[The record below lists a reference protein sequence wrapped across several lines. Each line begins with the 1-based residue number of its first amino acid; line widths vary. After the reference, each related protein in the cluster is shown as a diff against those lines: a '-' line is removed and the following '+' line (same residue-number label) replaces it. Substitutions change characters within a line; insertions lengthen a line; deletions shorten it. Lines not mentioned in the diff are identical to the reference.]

1 MPDHLWQGRFNIV
14 AGQPRE
20 DGPYAAIF
28 ADRQAAGVQVGLFV
42 VIQPTRPDTD
52 NLCAEVQRAIDEAFG
67 HPEYSITGNLLLACG
82 AAHQR
87 LRQWNRS
94 SLPQHQMGIGL
105 TLLAIAGNEA
115 YLAQVGPSIAFYRH
129 TGRLDRLEPLEPE
142 ARRPLGLDDT
152 LAPWF
157 HRLQLGPTDAL
168 LLVTSNVGER
178 ADPRAIDHLLALD
191 PETALPEIYRYVRAE
206 PNVGA
211 VLIGVLNEPQ
221 TLPSNDAPE
230 TVSATATT
238 AVPAQ
243 RAPERAPVEPPQRP
257 PAEPPRRRPPSPLGS
272 ARFGLE
278 LPPEILEEP
287 PLEPAGSRNAFQQL
301 LASLDSF
308 RRVRAEHPDA
318 GGGILHV
325 LGNERPRQPAPPPFA
340 LPSPEAV
347 LAGAGEIVRPRI
359 SMRANAP
366 GFRAPFPV
374 VAAASRVNRRLLFG
388 GLAAA
393 IVLLVLVVGI
403 PALASSGRTQR
414 FNALL
419 RATQS
424 KLASAQN
431 EPDLGKRRELL
442 NQAMSDIDEA
452 RHLKPND
459 PRAQAAAS
467 SVADAVT
474 TLDAVYQLPSMPA
487 LADLSSAGLSPSSD
501 VEIAAG
507 DRFYALD
514 VASGRVIGVPRDNA
528 AQPEVIYEAGSSVDG
543 VQGVKAAH
551 IAWQPGDPGTL
562 LILDAQRHLFGYSR
576 LQLRAIP
583 LRGVEQWKSATAMA
597 FANGA
602 LYILDAQAGIVWR
615 YAPSPDGGFSTDP
628 APAVARADLKDGQG
642 MSVVGGIFVV
652 GQDGRIRRYLDNQET
667 AFTMPGIDKLPT
679 APQPPLYD
687 AGSGAIFVA
696 DRGNGRIIQLQGDGR
711 FQRQLTN
718 AQLTGLRAL
727 AVDPGQ
733 NRLIGVIGQTL
744 VAIPLPK

>member
-1 MPDHLWQGRFNIV
+1 VPDHLWQGRFNIV

-20 DGPYAAIF
+20 DGPYATLF
-28 ADRQAAGVQVGLFV
+28 ADRQAAGVTVSLCV

-52 NLCAEVQRAIDEAFG
+52 NLCVEVQRAIDEAFG

-87 LRQWNRS
+87 LRQWNRA
-94 SLPQHQMGIGL
+94 SLPQHQMGVGL

-129 TGRLDRLEPLEPE
+129 TGRLDRLEPLEQE

-157 HRLQLGPTDAL
+157 HRLQLGPTDML

-178 ADPRAIDHLLALD
+178 VDPRAIDHLLALD
-191 PETALPEIYRYVRAE
+191 PDTALPEIYRYVRAE
-206 PNVGA
+206 PNVGV
-211 VLIGVLNEPQ
+211 VLIGMLGEPQ
-221 TLPSNDAPE
+221 TLPEGGNAPE
-230 TVSATATT
+230 AAPAPVTA
-238 AVPAQ
+238 AKPVQ
-243 RAPERAPVEPPQRP
+243 RAPERVAEPAP
-257 PAEPPRRRPPSPLGS
+257 EPPRRRPPSPLGS
-272 ARFGLE
+272 TRFGLE

-287 PLEPAGSRNAFQQL
+287 PLEPSGSRNAFQQL

-308 RRVRAEHPDA
+308 RRVRAEHPDS
-318 GGGILHV
+318 GGGVLHV
-325 LGNERPRQPAPPPFA
+325 LGSERPRQPVAPPFA

-347 LAGAGEIVRPRI
+347 LAGADEVVRPRI
-359 SMRANAP
+359 NVRATAP

-374 VAAASRVNRRLLFG
+374 VAAASRINRRLLFG

-393 IVLLVLVVGI
+393 IVLLMLVAGI
-403 PALASSGRTQR
+403 PALANSGRTQR

-419 RATQS
+419 SATQS

-452 RHLKPND
+452 RHLKPKD

-474 TLDAVYQLPSMPA
+474 TLDAVYQLPSVPA
-487 LADLSSAGLSPSSD
+487 LADLSGAGLSPSSD
-501 VEIAAG
+501 VEVATG
-507 DRFYALD
+507 DRFYVLD
-514 VASGRVIGVPRDNA
+514 VASGRVIGVPRDNGS
-528 AQPEVIYEAGSSVDG
+528 QPEVIYEAGSSVDG
-543 VQGVKAAH
+543 VQGAKAAH

-576 LQLRAIP
+576 LQLRTIP

-597 FANGA
+597 FANSA

-615 YAPSPDGGFSTDP
+615 YAPSSDGGFSTDP
-628 APAVARADLKDGQG
+628 APAAARADLKDGQAI
-642 MSVVGGIFVV
+642 SVVGGIFVV
-652 GQDGRIRRYLDNQET
+652 GQEGRIRRYLDNQESV
-667 AFTMPGIDKLPT
+667 FTMPGIDKLPT

-687 AGSGAIFVA
+687 AGSGALFVA

-711 FQRQLTN
+711 FQRQLVN